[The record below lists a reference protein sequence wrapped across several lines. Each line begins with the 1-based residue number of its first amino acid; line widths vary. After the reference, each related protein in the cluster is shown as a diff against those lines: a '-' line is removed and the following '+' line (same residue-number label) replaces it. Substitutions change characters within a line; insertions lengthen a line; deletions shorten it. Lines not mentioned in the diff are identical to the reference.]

1 MANNLRVISTN
12 DVDAATL
19 TSGDFTASLPV
30 GNLQLEGRA
39 RVARTTNATG
49 TKTINGN
56 FAGST
61 LCSALVLYGHNLPGA
76 ATWRLRLYAGA
87 NQTGTVVYDST
98 TLTPLTSIGWGSFAW
113 GVAPW
118 GNGVFNNWQQPFY
131 TLWFTGVFALSFRL
145 ELADPLNPAGYLQ
158 ASRLII
164 GRYLTPAFN
173 AEYGL
178 SLAWDTN
185 SEQRRTLGGSVRTDR
200 RASFRRLS
208 FDLGLLDISE
218 RALWLDLAR
227 VNGLHREIFVSVYPE
242 AGADLERDHSM
253 LGKFAQA
260 APNTLQVPN
269 RWAQK
274 FEFIEV

>member
-1 MANNLRVISTN
+1 MTNNLRVISTN

-61 LCSALVLYGHNLPGA
+61 LCSALVLYGHNLTGA

-118 GNGVFNNWQQPFY
+118 GNGVFNDWQQPFY

-178 SLAWDTN
+178 ALAWDTN

-253 LGKFAQA
+253 LGKFSQA
-260 APNTLQVPN
+260 APNTLPVPN

>member
-19 TSGDFTASLPV
+19 TSGDFTATLPV

-61 LCSALVLYGHNLPGA
+61 LCSALVLYGHNLTGA

-118 GNGVFNNWQQPFY
+118 GNGVFNDWQQPFY

-145 ELADPLNPAGYLQ
+145 DLADPLNPAGYLQ

-164 GRYLTPAFN
+164 GRYLTPVFN

-178 SLAWDTN
+178 ALSWDTN

-260 APNTLQVPN
+260 APNTLPVPN
-269 RWAQK
+269 RWSQN

>member
-1 MANNLRVISTN
+1 MANNLRVISTT

-61 LCSALVLYGHNLPGA
+61 LCSALVLYGHNLTGT

-98 TLTPLTSIGWGSFAW
+98 TLTPLTVTGWGSFAW
-113 GVAPW
+113 GVEPW
-118 GNGVFNNWQQPFY
+118 GSGVFRDWQQPFY
-131 TLWFTGVFALSFRL
+131 TLWFSEVFALSFRL
-145 ELADPLNPAGYLQ
+145 ELVDTLNPAGYLQ

-164 GRYLTPAFN
+164 GRYLTPTFN

-178 SLAWDTN
+178 ALAWETN

-208 FDLGLLDISE
+208 FDLGLLDLSE

-227 VNGLHREIFVSVYPE
+227 SSGLHRELFVSVYPQASAE
-242 AGADLERDHSM
+242 LERDHSI
-253 LGKFAQA
+253 LVKFSQA
-260 APNTLQVPN
+260 APNTLPVPN
-269 RWAQK
+269 RWSQK
-274 FEFIEV
+274 FEMIEV

>member
-19 TSGDFTASLPV
+19 TSGDFTATLPV

-61 LCSALVLYGHNLPGA
+61 LCSALVLYGHNLTGA

-118 GNGVFNNWQQPFY
+118 GNGVFNDWQQPFY

-145 ELADPLNPAGYLQ
+145 DLADPLNPAGYLQ

-164 GRYLTPAFN
+164 GRYLSPAFN

-178 SLAWDTN
+178 ALAWDDN
-185 SEQRRTLGGSVRTDR
+185 SEQRRTLGG
-200 RASFRRLS
+200 
-208 FDLGLLDISE
+208 G
-218 RALWLDLAR
+218 
-227 VNGLHREIFVSVYPE
+227 
-242 AGADLERDHSM
+242 
-253 LGKFAQA
+253 
-260 APNTLQVPN
+260 
-269 RWAQK
+269 
-274 FEFIEV
+274 

>member
-1 MANNLRVISTN
+1 MPNLRVISTN

-61 LCSALVLYGHNLPGA
+61 LCSALVLYGHNLTGA